1 MKDSLQ
7 QELQKFELPTRTDFP
22 LVGKVITTLGV
33 VLSLLHIWFNTIAT
47 LPELWIS
54 AIHFAGFAIICALW
68 YPAHGS
74 LKRNRAA
81 LIADVGLVIAILACV
96 VYLPFAEDALYE
108 RGMSFIASDWFFS
121 VLAIA
126 IVIELIRRTMAGS
139 FRS

>member
-74 LKRNRAA
+74 LKKSRVA
-81 LIADVGLVIAILACV
+81 LIADIGLVIAILAFAAHAWLQRV
-96 VYLPFAEDALYE
+96 VEHQVFGMETVGAEILE
-108 RGMSFIASDWFFS
+108 KVG
-121 VLAIA
+121 
-126 IVIELIRRTMAGS
+126 AG
-139 FRS
+139 R